1 METLSER
8 IKLMGKVRNV
18 PVEKMAEDLGISRQT
33 LNKWNTGRTEPSG
46 KNLNLLAKYFDV
58 SVEWLAFGTE
68 INSFSDKN
76 WKEIAESRNESANRI
91 MDCIM
96 NGSSEEK
103 IIDELTANFDIKN
116 KENK

>member
-58 SVEWLAFGTE
+58 SVEWLAFGME
-68 INSFSDKN
+68 INNFSSKN
-76 WKEIAESRNESANRI
+76 WKEISEIRNQSANRI
-91 MDCIM
+91 MNYLMQNNKDENID
-96 NGSSEEK
+96 K
-103 IIDELTANFDIKN
+103 IIDELTANFEIK
-116 KENK
+116 

>member
-58 SVEWLAFGTE
+58 SVEWLAFGME

-76 WKEIAESRNESANRI
+76 WKEIAESRNESANKI
-91 MDCIM
+91 MDFIM

>member
-1 METLSER
+1 MEFLSDR
-8 IKLMGKVRNV
+8 IKLMGKARNV
-18 PVEKMAEDLGISRQT
+18 SVEQMAKDLGVSRQAI
-33 LNKWNTGRTEPSG
+33 NKWNTGRTEPSG

-58 SVEWLAFGTE
+58 SVDWLAFGME

-91 MDCIM
+91 MDYIM

>member
-1 METLSER
+1 MEFLSDR

-18 PVEKMAEDLGISRQT
+18 SVEQMAKDLGVSRQT

-58 SVEWLAFGTE
+58 SVEWLAFGME
-68 INSFSDKN
+68 INNFSNKN

-91 MDCIM
+91 MSYLMQNNKDE
-96 NGSSEEK
+96 NTDK
-103 IIDELTANFDIKN
+103 IIDELTANFEIK
-116 KENK
+116 

>member
-1 METLSER
+1 MEALSER

-58 SVEWLAFGTE
+58 SVEWLAFGAE
-68 INSFSDKN
+68 INNFSNKN
-76 WKEIAESRNESANRI
+76 WKEISEIRNQSANRI
-91 MDCIM
+91 MNYLMQNNKDENID
-96 NGSSEEK
+96 K
-103 IIDELTANFDIKN
+103 IIDELTANFEIK
-116 KENK
+116 